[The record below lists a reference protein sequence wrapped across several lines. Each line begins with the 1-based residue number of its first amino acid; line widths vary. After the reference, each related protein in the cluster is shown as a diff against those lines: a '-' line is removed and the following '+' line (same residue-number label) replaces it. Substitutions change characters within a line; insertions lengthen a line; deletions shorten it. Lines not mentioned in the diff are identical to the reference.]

1 VVALARAIPEIL
13 TSMRIAADRA
23 ALLPLL
29 GALVTALGL
38 GSCATG
44 APSGVKTVTVSSTG
58 SLDAPVLQI
67 APGQAVAWAGRD
79 LASDLVVEFDDPGAP
94 QVRGTGATP
103 IVRFDKPGRYPYTVR
118 TRLRTSSGV
127 RVERIPGQIVVG
139 DVAPAA
145 QAPTPAPPSPP
156 APAPPPPVALPPTPP
171 PAPPVVTEPSVSGA
185 DVVRL
190 RTSQDAARAYN
201 YRPHQG
207 IVVKIERT
215 SVTPSALKAGE
226 QVVMQAQ
233 YTLLTPPNSG
243 QVKIREIWI
252 IRFASSE
259 LGRMEKDSVL
269 GAGTYTS
276 QQKLKLPDE
285 APAGNYQ
292 LTTRIEVPQGGK
304 LLADEASA
312 ALVVRPRSP

>member
-1 VVALARAIPEIL
+1 MSTGP
-13 TSMRIAADRA
+13 DRA

-29 GALVTALGL
+29 GVLVTALGL

-44 APSGVKTVTVSSTG
+44 ASSTVKTVTVSSAG
-58 SLDAPVLQI
+58 MLDAPVLQI
-67 APGQAVAWAGRD
+67 APGQSVTWAGRD

-94 QVRGTGATP
+94 QVRGTGAAP
-103 IVRFDKPGRYPYTVR
+103 IARFDKPGRYPYSVR
-118 TRLRTSSGV
+118 TRLRTSAGE
-127 RVERIPGQIVVG
+127 RVERIPGEIVVG
-139 DVAPAA
+139 DVAPTA
-145 QAPTPAPPSPP
+145 QAPTPAPPAPS
-156 APAPPPPVALPPTPP
+156 APALPPPVALPPTPP
-171 PAPPVVTEPSVSGA
+171 PAPPAPVVTEPSVSGS

-190 RTSQDAARAYN
+190 RSSQDAARAYS
-201 YRPHQG
+201 YRPQQG

-215 SVTPSALKAGE
+215 SVSPSALKAGE

-233 YTLLTPPNSG
+233 YTLLTPPNTG

-259 LGRMEKDSVL
+259 LGRMEKDSLL

-285 APAGNYQ
+285 APAGNYL
-292 LTTRIEVPQGGK
+292 LTTRIEVPQAGK
-304 LLADEASA
+304 LMADEASA
-312 ALVVRPRSP
+312 ALIVRPRSP